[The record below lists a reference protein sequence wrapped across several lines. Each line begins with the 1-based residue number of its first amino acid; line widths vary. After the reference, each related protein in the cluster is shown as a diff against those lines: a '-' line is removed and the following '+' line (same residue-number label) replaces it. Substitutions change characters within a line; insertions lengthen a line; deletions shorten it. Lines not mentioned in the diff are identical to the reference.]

1 MARILDCD
9 LGNTRYKWRLQE
21 RGTTLAE
28 GVGRSGEALP
38 RPAELGAVDRI
49 RVATVAGD
57 AVLND
62 FLQALQDFRVDPEIA
77 VTQRQ
82 VAGVSNAYGD
92 QFTRLGVDRW
102 LALVAGYKRV
112 GGPVLV
118 LDAGSAL
125 TADLVDASGAHLGG
139 YIIPGLALMKG
150 ALFQDT
156 EKVLFD
162 PELDIATLALGCS
175 TQQAVSAGVMAAQVG
190 AASIAIAESERRIRQ
205 DFAILV
211 TGGDAGQLIPFL
223 PDRAVWVPDLVLD
236 GLQWV
241 LP

>member
-21 RGTTLAE
+21 QGKTLAE
-28 GVGRSGEALP
+28 GVGREGDAIP
-38 RPAELGAVDRI
+38 RPGQLGEVDRI
-49 RVATVAGD
+49 RVASVAGE
-57 AVLND
+57 AVLTG
-62 FLQALQDFRVDPEIA
+62 FLLALREFEASPELA

-82 VAGVSNAYGD
+82 VAGVTNAYGE
-92 QFTRLGVDRW
+92 QFARLGVDRW
-102 LALVAGYKRV
+102 LALVAGFRIT

-125 TADLVDASGAHLGG
+125 TADLVDASGVHLGG
-139 YIIPGLALMKG
+139 YITPGRALMKSV
-150 ALFQDT
+150 LFQDT

-162 PELDIATLALGCS
+162 PGLDGATLALGCS
-175 TQQAVSAGVMAAQVG
+175 TQQAVEAGVMAAQVG
-190 AASIAIAESERRIRQ
+190 AANVAIAESERRIGQ

-211 TGGDAGQLIPFL
+211 TGGDAGQMMQFL
-223 PDRAVWVPDLVLD
+223 PESAVWVPDLVLD